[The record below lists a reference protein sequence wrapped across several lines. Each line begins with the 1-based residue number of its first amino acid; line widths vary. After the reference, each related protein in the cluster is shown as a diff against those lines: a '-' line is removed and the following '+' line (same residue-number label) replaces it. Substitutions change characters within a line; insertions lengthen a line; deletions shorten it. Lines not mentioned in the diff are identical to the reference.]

1 MNADSTVDL
10 WKLRESI
17 LGRKGR
23 GAPEVRRKIRKM
35 AGETENFRI
44 AEFSSRI
51 RDKREQ
57 NRLIKKKHTHTNTHA
72 WRNNSP
78 LFKVDFYRK

>member
-1 MNADSTVDL
+1 MRDLNADSTVDL

-23 GAPEVRRKIRKM
+23 RASEVRRKQIGKM
-35 AGETENFRI
+35 AGETENL
-44 AEFSSRI
+44 AEFSIRI

-57 NRLIKKKHTHTNTHA
+57 NRLMKNKHSHQYTC
-72 WRNNSP
+72 
-78 LFKVDFYRK
+78 L

>member
-1 MNADSTVDL
+1 MRDLNADSTVDL

-23 GAPEVRRKIRKM
+23 RASEVRRNQIGKT
-35 AGETENFRI
+35 AGETENFGI
-44 AEFSSRI
+44 AEFNIRI

-57 NRLIKKKHTHTNTHA
+57 NRLMK
-72 WRNNSP
+72 NNHSHQYTC
-78 LFKVDFYRK
+78 L